1 MMQFS
6 RRAFLQM
13 VGVGTASVLL
23 AACQP
28 KAAPTAAPA
37 SAEKAATKPP
47 EVKATAADKKPVSI
61 RFMWRLNKDE
71 NAFVDAAIAEFKK
84 VRPDITVEPL
94 YIDSGQFDVMY
105 TAGDA
110 PDALGTG
117 PNAHAEQFVKK
128 QILPLEEYV
137 TATPGLAADLYPVG
151 KNTFTWEGKLYCLP
165 QVLYYGGTFIN
176 KTLFQE
182 AGVPMPPVDWRS
194 SGWTWT
200 DVINTA
206 KTLTKDKNGDG
217 KIDQY
222 GVNFGHWSPWAHT
235 RYWGEELIP
244 PEDYK
249 SATMHKLRLDVP
261 AVYDACVAGLQARA
275 DAMNVQKVMPTP
287 AMSTS
292 LNELGPMLKTGSV
305 AMDIGGGWIVRGAM
319 PEKFKFAAAVTPKG
333 ADGKGTR
340 CAMVWADPFKI
351 VKTSKYPDQAWDW
364 IRWLA
369 ADPKGGVPIQTKML
383 GLTPAIMSAFPDFI
397 TTIQNRLDMSRTD
410 LETFVK
416 GGIETAV
423 SDTPG
428 HLLVGWEATT
438 ALEKAELDPCWK
450 GERTAK
456 EAVAAF
462 DPLVKDQIR
471 KTLQALNLT

>member
-1 MMQFS
+1 MHLS
-6 RRAFLQM
+6 RREFLRL
-13 VGVGTASVLL
+13 VGIGATGAVL

-28 KAAPTAAPA
+28 KATPEPKPAAASQPTAKAP
-37 SAEKAATKPP
+37 EATTVAPK
-47 EVKATAADKKPVSI
+47 EAVTI

-71 NAFVDAAIAEFKK
+71 NAFVDAAIAEFKN
-84 VRPDITVEPL
+84 VRPEITVEPL

-105 TAGDA
+105 AAGDA

-117 PNAHAEQFVKK
+117 PNAHVEQFLKK
-128 QILPLEEYV
+128 QIISLEDYLSV
-137 TATPGLAADLYPVG
+137 TPGLADDLYPVG
-151 KNTFTWEGKLYCLP
+151 RKSFTWEGKLYCLP
-165 QVLYYGGTFIN
+165 QVLYYGGTFVN
-176 KTLFQE
+176 KTLFEE
-182 AGVPMPPVDWRS
+182 AGIPVPPVDWKS
-194 SGWTWT
+194 DKWTWT
-200 DVINTA
+200 DVLETA
-206 KTLTKDKNGDG
+206 AKLTKDKDGDG

-235 RYWGEELIP
+235 RYWGQELIP
-244 PEDYK
+244 AEDYNK
-249 SATMHKLRLDVP
+249 GVMHKLRLDETP
-261 AVYDACVAGLQARA
+261 VYEACVSGLQARA

-305 AMDIGGGWIVRGAM
+305 AMDIGGGWIVRGAL
-319 PEKFKFAAAVTPKG
+319 PDKFKFAAAVTPKG
-333 ADGKGTR
+333 NDGKGTR

-351 VKTSKYPDQAWDW
+351 VNTSKHPDQAWAW
-364 IRWLA
+364 IHWLA
-369 ADPKGGVPIQTKML
+369 ADPKGGVPMQTKML

-397 TTIQNRLDMSRTD
+397 KTMEGRLDMTSAD
-410 LETFVK
+410 LEAFVK

-428 HLLVGWEATT
+428 HMLAGWEATT
-438 ALEKAELDPCWK
+438 AIEKSELDPCWK

-462 DPLVKDQIR
+462 DPLVKEQIQ